1 MTRAF
6 RFIWCM
12 PRNAGIAALRAYQ
25 LVVSPFYG
33 DVCRYYPSCSSYALQ
48 AVQQRGAVWG
58 TVLVIWRVLRCH
70 PWAVGGVD
78 DVRLQA
84 RPLVVTRFGFVTGER
99 VPASLPRSPRCVDVH
114 LDDRA
119 HAHSHG
125 KS

>member
-1 MTRAF
+1 MTRVL

-12 PRNAGIAALRAYQ
+12 PRNTTIAVLRAYQ
-25 LVVSPFYG
+25 IVVSPFYG

-48 AVQQRGAVWG
+48 SVQQRGSVWG
-58 TVLVIWRVLRCH
+58 TVLAVWRVLRCH

-78 DVRLQA
+78 DIRLLA

-99 VPASLPRSPRCVDVH
+99 VSASPLRSLRFVDAR

-119 HAHSHG
+119 HASSHG

>member
-6 RFIWCM
+6 RFIWCT
-12 PRNAGIAALRAYQ
+12 PRNAVIAVLRAYQ
-25 LVVSPFYG
+25 IVVSPFYG

-48 AVQQRGAVWG
+48 SVQQRGSVWG
-58 TVLVIWRVLRCH
+58 IGLAIWRVLRCH

-78 DVRLQA
+78 DIGLRA
-84 RPLVVTRFGFVTGER
+84 RPFVVTRFGFVTGER
-99 VPASLPRSPRCVDVH
+99 VPASLLGSRRVVDA